1 LRSSTPSFEE
11 FTVGGMFKSLPI
23 VLNAD
28 FVNAVIVGGG
38 NVALRKALKLLERG
52 VKVRIVCKEPCEKI
66 EELANEGKVEVIKSE
81 YQREHLLGANLVFAC
96 TDDADANAR
105 IAKDAQA
112 LGILVNVA
120 DNPKL
125 CTFIMPA
132 VLQKGMVTISVDTS
146 AASPA
151 LSVILRDE
159 LNELIGEEYGLLAQ
173 LLFEMRDEI
182 KKLLP
187 EPSSRTSVVRKAM
200 HKGLLKLLRN
210 GDLDGAV
217 NLLRQEIFKSL
228 SSGMD
233 SVAHDLVSQDE

>member
-1 LRSSTPSFEE
+1 ML
-11 FTVGGMFKSLPI
+11 KSLPI

-52 VKVRIVCKEPCEKI
+52 VKVRIVCKEPCDKI

-81 YQREHLLGANLVFAC
+81 YQREHLVGANLVFAC
-96 TDDADANAR
+96 TDDADTNAR
-105 IAKDAQA
+105 IAKDAHA

-120 DNPKL
+120 DNPNL

-132 VLQKGMVTISVDTS
+132 VLQKGLVTISVDTS

-151 LSVILRDE
+151 LSVILRDK

-187 EPSSRTSVVRKAM
+187 KPSSRAPAIREAIR
-200 HKGLLKLLRN
+200 KGLLKLLRN
-210 GDLDGAV
+210 GNIDEAAK
-217 NLLRQEIFKSL
+217 LLRQEISTQPPAD
-228 SSGMD
+228 GD